1 MTFSEWYAA
10 NVEPAM
16 IQNANQLPD
25 PEQRKIVLQAAR
37 DSMAACWNA
46 ALRSSPRD
54 GETVNAE
61 EIRAMEFPTVRSM
74 LGRKQFFDVFREIAA
89 QLAEQNQ
96 LTREGQRAAKQR
108 DAITAELMGKSVGT
122 LTEFVDTQT
131 TPTPQPP

>member
-46 ALRSSPRD
+46 ALDAGDQELHSNPAVLRSGQDAQPQ
-54 GETVNAE
+54 GEAVTFEQWWAGLINQPIPQLRPTFTTFKACWNGALE
-61 EIRAMEFPTVRSM
+61 AM
-74 LGRKQFFDVFREIAA
+74 RKQIESKHFTRFAA
-89 QLAEQNQ
+89 HILKCRQN
-96 LTREGQRAAKQR
+96 KN
-108 DAITAELMGKSVGT
+108 S
-122 LTEFVDTQT
+122 
-131 TPTPQPP
+131 